1 MKPFPEYLLKNEQ
14 DMFFDTY
21 DDLDPEN
28 DLKSSPKSKNEDIS
42 NQLSDKTTV
51 DLELQTE
58 MITDKMVA
66 TTIEVIFEN
75 WNCNKD
81 F

>member
-21 DDLDPEN
+21 DDLEPEN
-28 DLKSSPKSKNEDIS
+28 DSISSAKSKNEDIS

-51 DLELQTE
+51 DL
-58 MITDKMVA
+58 
-66 TTIEVIFEN
+66 
-75 WNCNKD
+75 
-81 F
+81 